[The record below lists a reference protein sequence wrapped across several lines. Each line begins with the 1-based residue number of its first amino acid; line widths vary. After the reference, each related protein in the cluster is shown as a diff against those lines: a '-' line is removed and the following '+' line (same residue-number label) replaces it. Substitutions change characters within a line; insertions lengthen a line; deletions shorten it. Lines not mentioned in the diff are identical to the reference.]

1 MPLATQYFEDSLA
14 SIKQKDY
21 SFLEQKESQITAN
34 KWRAFQLVKAVI
46 SSVSGQIHFD
56 WKICQHQL
64 ENYFGT

>member
-1 MPLATQYFEDSLA
+1 MIQIINNLEMPLATQYLEDSLA

-34 KWRAFQLVKAVI
+34 KRRAFQLVKAVI

-56 WKICQHQL
+56 
-64 ENYFGT
+64 